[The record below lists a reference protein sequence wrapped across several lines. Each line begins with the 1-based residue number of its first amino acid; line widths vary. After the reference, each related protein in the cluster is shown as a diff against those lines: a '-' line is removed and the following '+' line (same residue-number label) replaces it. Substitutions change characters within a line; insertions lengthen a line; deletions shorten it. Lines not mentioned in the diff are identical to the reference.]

1 MKAFN
6 EKTYLKDLDSLK
18 WLNYINFASVNEIY
32 KEFHSKLIAVRDK
45 NASHKTLSKQE
56 SKTKQ
61 KSWIAKSIIKSSKT
75 KNIIKSS
82 WKHNWNS
89 GIIDTN
95 LIETLLTN

>member
-75 KNIIKSS
+75 KNIKSS

-95 LIETLLTN
+95 IIETLLTN